1 MLESSSVTVRE
12 LVLALLERSPDETV
26 QLTYQ
31 QQLLN
36 VPGHRASWGL
46 FTRAEGGVKSETIWA
61 ATAPDHIRSFG
72 METVF
77 DRPLPL
83 RGPVTVRELVSRL
96 LDEDP
101 TASLAI
107 TGSFPLFL
115 RVGRQVT
122 GGRVVLQEAFLWE
135 D

>member
-31 QQLLN
+31 QHLVN
-36 VPGHRASWGL
+36 VPGHLASWGL
-46 FTRAEGGVKSETIWA
+46 FVQAEGAEESQTIWTA
-61 ATAPDHIRSFG
+61 NAPDYVRSFG
-72 METVF
+72 METVL
-77 DRPLPL
+77 DRPRSLY
-83 RGPVTVRELVSRL
+83 GAVTVRELVSRL

-101 TASLAI
+101 AAFLTI
-107 TGSFPLFL
+107 TGNFPLFL
-115 RVGRQVT
+115 RVGRQVA
-122 GGRVVLQEAFLWE
+122 GGRIVLQEACLWE

>member
-26 QLTYQ
+26 QLAYQ
-31 QQLLN
+31 QQLPN

-46 FTRAEGGVKSETIWA
+46 FTRAEGAERSETIWA
-61 ATAPDHIRSFG
+61 ATAPDYVRSFG
-72 METVF
+72 METVL
-77 DRPLPL
+77 DRPRSLY
-83 RGPVTVRELVSRL
+83 GAVTVRELVSRL

-101 TASLAI
+101 AAFLAI

-115 RVGRQVT
+115 RVGRQVA
-122 GGRVVLQEAFLWE
+122 GGRVVLQEACLWE